1 MLRDEYGRLLLDI
14 NPKSFWVVID
24 YLNERKI
31 TPPNSPLEMP
41 HTGEEDDIVIQQLLV
56 FFGIVDDSIV

>member
-1 MLRDEYGRLLLDI
+1 MLSDEYGWLLLDI
-14 NPKSFWVVID
+14 NPKSFGVVID